1 MLKKCLEEATN
12 KGYVLNFHYNP
23 TLRELQITAIKAC
36 ETGKCAGMFMSADYL
51 SDDEKIVYVIQQL
64 INQLEEK

>member
-23 TLRELQITAIKAC
+23 TLRELQITAIKAG
-36 ETGKCAGMFMSADYL
+36 ETGKRAGMFMSADYL